1 MAKQLDIAGVT
12 VRRPTPQG
20 EVTLLDAV
28 TFTARAGELTLV
40 IGPSG
45 SGKSTLARLLNRLDD
60 RDGGEIRLDGDSI
73 DALDPLL
80 LRRQIGLL
88 GQKPVLFT
96 GSVADN
102 LRLPAKLQRRPLPD
116 SAALQ
121 ALLQLCQLDPA
132 LLDRDGASLS
142 IGQQQRVCLARAL
155 ASDPQVLVLDEP
167 TSALDRP
174 TSDRLGDTLR
184 RIARDK
190 QLIVVIVTHDLRLAG
205 RIADQ
210 LVFLAAGRVVETGPA
225 KQLLANP
232 QSAELQ
238 AFLAETPVVEEIEA

>member
-1 MAKQLDIAGVT
+1 MAELLDLAGVT
-12 VRRPTPQG
+12 ARRPARQG
-20 EVTLLDAV
+20 EVTLLDGV

-60 RDGGEIRLDGDSI
+60 RNGGEIHLDGESI
-73 DALDPLL
+73 DVLDPLL
-80 LRRQIGLL
+80 LRQKIGLL
-88 GQKPVLFT
+88 GQKPVLFS
-96 GSVADN
+96 GSVGDN
-102 LRLPAKLQRRPLPD
+102 LRLPAKLHRRPLPD
-116 SAALQ
+116 NDALH
-121 ALLQLCQLDPA
+121 ALLQLCQLDA
-132 LLDRDGASLS
+132 SLLDRDGASLS

-184 RIARDK
+184 RIAREK
-190 QLIVVIVTHDLRLAG
+190 KLIVVIVTHDLRLSG
-205 RIADQ
+205 RIADT
-210 LVFLAAGRVVETGPA
+210 LVFLAAGKVVETGPA
-225 KQLLANP
+225 RQMLANP

-238 AFLAETPVVEEIEA
+238 AFLAEPPVTGGGEA

>member
-1 MAKQLDIAGVT
+1 MAEQLDISGVT

-20 EVTLLDAV
+20 EVTLLDGV
-28 TFTARAGELTLV
+28 TFSARAGELTLV

-60 RDGGEIRLDGDSI
+60 HDHGEIRLDGESI
-73 DALDPLL
+73 NALDPLQ
-80 LRRQIGLL
+80 LRRKIGLL
-88 GQKPVLFT
+88 GQKPVLFA
-96 GSVADN
+96 GSVGDN

-116 SAALQ
+116 NDALRS
-121 ALLQLCQLDPA
+121 LLQLCQLDPA

-184 RIARDK
+184 RIVREK
-190 QLIVVIVTHDLRLAG
+190 KLIVVIVTHDLRLSG
-205 RIADQ
+205 RIADS
-210 LVFLAAGRVVETGPA
+210 LVFLAAGKVVETGPA

-238 AFLAETPVVEEIEA
+238 AFLAEPPVSEEVLA